1 MYGRLL
7 PFLRLELARGS
18 VTLDLDI
25 PFDGGSLKDAEALVH
40 FLAQNMRTPREA
52 CIS

>member
-7 PFLRLELARGS
+7 QFLRLDLTRGS

-25 PFDGGSLKDAEALVH
+25 PFDGGSLNQADDLVRV
-40 FLAQNMRTPREA
+40 LAKNGGAGKEE
-52 CIS
+52 